1 MRCAWLIF
9 ACAFSLWA
17 AGDEAPGWLREL
29 TSVTVPP
36 QSAKVA
42 AYVLWHEEAITVE
55 ATGRKIFVRRQAIRV
70 LNGEGRRY
78 GQAIERFLAGSSKV
92 RDLRAWVI
100 SASGQTKFYGKDK
113 VVERGVVTDDLYSDA
128 RVRQI
133 VGEVD
138 PGGTFGFE
146 STVEDSSVFL
156 QAQFGFHSGIPVHLA
171 RFSVTLQPDWQ
182 LKSTLLNHTG
192 LEPKVEGSTH
202 TWEMRELPY
211 FELEPASPGL
221 GRLGPRIAGSF
232 VPPDAA
238 GGASVGRVVRDWAD
252 VSRWMAELSDPQAQ
266 PDVAITAKAAQLTAG
281 LTTELDR
288 LRALARFAQSIRYVS
303 IQRNLGRGGG
313 YQPHPAKDIFSKAYG
328 DCKDKAT
335 LMRAMANS
343 LGFITYGVSA
353 YSGDRD
359 AVRPSWASPHQFNHA
374 IMAIRLTDPTDTPS
388 VTTVPGIGRLLFFDP
403 TDPNTAFGH
412 LPLDEQ
418 GSYVLIEA
426 GDGGQ
431 LIQLP
436 MAQARANLVERTIQ
450 MQLMPAG
457 GMQATLEEKSLGG
470 AATMERSR
478 FKQLTADNYRR
489 LMEHWVARSVPG
501 SNLDKVTQED
511 TDAAFTIRLSVAA
524 ATYGKMMQNRLLVFR
539 PTAVMRG
546 SYSPFIEAKRTH
558 PIVLDPEAFT
568 ESTTVILP
576 PGFKVDELPEPVT
589 LRTAFGEF
597 RSSYE
602 AKDGQVLVHRSLE
615 VHSATVPA
623 DRYAEVKSF
632 FEQVQGHEQAPVVL
646 MKQ

>member
-1 MRCAWLIF
+1 MRCPWLVF
-9 ACAFSLWA
+9 ACGFSLLA

-42 AYVLWHEEAITVE
+42 AYVLWDEEAITVE
-55 ATGRKIFVRRQAIRV
+55 PTGRKIFVRRQAIRI

-78 GQAIERFLAGSSKV
+78 GQAVESFLAGSSKV

-128 RVRQI
+128 RIRQI
-133 VGEVD
+133 AGEVD

-171 RFSVTLQPDWQ
+171 RFSVTLPPDWQ
-182 LKSTLLNHTG
+182 LKSTLLNHAG
-192 LEPKVEGSTH
+192 LVPKVEGSTH

-211 FELEPASPGL
+211 FEREPASPGL
-221 GRLGPRIAGSF
+221 GRLGPRIAVSF
-232 VPPDAA
+232 VPPAA
-238 GGASVGRVVRDWAD
+238 AAGASVGRVVRDWAD

-266 PDVAITAKAAQLTAG
+266 PDPAITAKAAQLTAG
-281 LTTELDR
+281 FTTELDR

-303 IQRNLGRGGG
+303 IQRNIGRGGG
-313 YQPHPAKDIFSKAYG
+313 YQPHPAKDVFNKAYG

-343 LGFITYGVSA
+343 LGFTTYGVSA

-374 IMAIRLTDPTDTPS
+374 IMAIGVADSTDTPS
-388 VTTVPGIGRLLFFDP
+388 VTAVPGLGRLLFFDP
-403 TDPNTAFGH
+403 TDSNTAFGH

-426 GDGGQ
+426 GDRGQ

-450 MQLMPAG
+450 MRLMPAG
-457 GMQATLEEKSLGG
+457 GMQATLQEKSLGG

-489 LMEHWVARSVPG
+489 LMERWVARSVPG

-511 TDAAFTIRLSVAA
+511 TDEAFTIRLSVAA
-524 ATYGKMMQNRLLVFR
+524 ASYGKMMQNRLLVFR

-546 SYSPFIEAKRTH
+546 SYSPFTEAKRTH

-568 ESTTVILP
+568 ESTTVTLP
-576 PGFKVDELPEPVT
+576 AGFKVDELPEPVT
-589 LRTAFGEF
+589 LRTTFGEF

-602 AKDGQVLVHRSLE
+602 AKDGQVLVQRSLE

-623 DRYAEVKSF
+623 DRYAEVKNF

-646 MKQ
+646 IKP